1 MATTRRRWR
10 GREPRGAQGARAVA
24 QESLTFTEAGDRL
37 GITSE
42 AVSRAWQ
49 RLFPGQDPPR
59 KYGRNQESRGDQAAR
74 AAAKEGLT
82 FTEAG
87 ARLGV
92 TPQTVQQAWQRLFP
106 EQDPPR
112 KCRSAR
118 ILEMLGAGR
127 PVSEVADEAGL
138 SEEHVRSVARRS
150 GVEVPSKL
158 SLRVAQFQEKLDQ
171 AMAAIAAGASLSEV
185 ARNHGMSHGSL
196 GRAIARR
203 RLAAQE
209 SPTGEPRPESTM
221 RARRPYTAADVL
233 VEERGGVVHVYGFAD
248 GEDSPIR
255 EVFQR
260 ADLPQR
266 VGEHRATESNLF
278 NARCRIAAEINRRN
292 RSRRIRA

>member
-10 GREPRGAQGARAVA
+10 GREPRGDQGARAVA

-42 AVSRAWQ
+42 AVSRAGQ

-59 KYGRNQESRGDQAAR
+59 KYGRKQESRGDQAAR

-87 ARLGV
+87 ARLEV

-106 EQDPPR
+106 GQDPPR
-112 KCRSAR
+112 KRRSAR

-127 PVSEVADEAGL
+127 PVSEVVDEVGL
-138 SEEHVRSVARRS
+138 SEEHVRSVARRL

-158 SLRVAQFQEKLDQ
+158 TLRVAQFQEKLDQ
-171 AMAAIAAGASLSEV
+171 AMAAIAAGASISKV

-196 GRAIARR
+196 RRAIARR
-203 RLAAQE
+203 LVAQE
-209 SPTGEPRPESTM
+209 SPTGEPRPESST
-221 RARRPYTAADVL
+221 RTRRPYTAADIL

-255 EVFQR
+255 EVFRR

-292 RSRRIRA
+292 RSSRIHA